1 MKKILAITGK
11 SNIHEVWPNL
21 ELYIHGG
28 MNFSPYEKTFNDLF
42 PDSKMNY
49 VEAYNSSEG
58 YFRLQDQV
66 KSKTYYCYRILM
78 YFMNL
83 FPWKILTV

>member
-1 MKKILAITGK
+1 MNNWEEKLDKMAYATINENICIIAGLPSWTSILMKKILAITGK

-42 PDSKMNY
+42 QIQK
-49 VEAYNSSEG
+49 
-58 YFRLQDQV
+58 
-66 KSKTYYCYRILM
+66 
-78 YFMNL
+78 
-83 FPWKILTV
+83 